1 MSRRDWQKL
10 GVVILVFV
18 AAVAL
23 VTRLDSYQD
32 REETD
37 IVQQAVHDVAL
48 TCYAVEGAYPDD
60 ISYLREH
67 YHLSYDED
75 RFFISY
81 EPFSSNIMPDIWV
94 TERGQTIP

>member
-1 MSRRDWQKL
+1 MSKRDWEKL
-10 GVVILVFV
+10 GVVLLIFV

-23 VTRLDSYQD
+23 VAKLDGYQD
-32 REETD
+32 REESEL
-37 IVQQAVHDVAL
+37 VRQAVHDVAL

-60 ISYLREH
+60 IAYLREN
-67 YHLSYDED
+67 YLLSYDED